1 VEAAVQEPSIER
13 IRNATFALSVR
24 GYDRNEVDALLA
36 QIADWL
42 ETGGGGGAAAVEA
55 VRTEL
60 EQIGERTA
68 GILREAHQ
76 AAEGIR
82 DDANAGVRQQLVD
95 ANNTAE
101 TVRSEAA
108 EYAADTR
115 DEADAYARKVRS
127 EADAYASRTT
137 AEIETELSE
146 EREAAKKEAARTVAD
161 ANKRKADIESVITD
175 LEKRRDAVLAELD
188 RLASGIAG
196 TATEH
201 RGAEANGEARD
212 AGSDPNE
219 TEDFDL
225 VEEGSDPSS
234 TDETNVLSQDTD
246 ETTVIAAEKD

>member
-1 VEAAVQEPSIER
+1 MQEPSIER
-13 IRNATFALSVR
+13 IRNATFALTVR
-24 GYDRNEVDALLA
+24 GYDRNEVDRYLA

-60 EQIGERTA
+60 EQIGERTS
-68 GILREAHQ
+68 GILSEAHQ

-82 DDANAGVRQQLVD
+82 ADASAGARQQLVE

-101 TVRSEAA
+101 TVRAEAA

-137 AEIETELSE
+137 AEIESELSE
-146 EREAAKKEAARTVAD
+146 EREAAKKDAARTVAD
-161 ANKRKADIESVITD
+161 ANKRKSDIESVITD
-175 LEKRRDAVLAELD
+175 LEKRREAVLAELE
-188 RLASGIAG
+188 RLASGITG
-196 TATEH
+196 TASEH
-201 RGAEANGEARD
+201 R
-212 AGSDPNE
+212 P
-219 TEDFDL
+219 TEGDRPEP
-225 VEEGSDPSS
+225 EE
-234 TDETNVLSQDTD
+234 TDEVDVLGDDETSVLDEETD